1 MWTSVSVWMRE
12 VHRCVYGQGDFAV
25 FDQIHVYHLI
35 LASSCTLSLSLSL
48 SIQSL
53 THVTD
58 AIDRIKKKADKEYF
72 IKTRGTGSLRPV
84 ERHGEI

>member
-1 MWTSVSVWMRE
+1 MWTSVLAWTKE
-12 VHRCVYGQGDFAV
+12 VHRCVHGQGKFTM
-25 FDQIHVYHLI
+25 FDYTVSFWFSPAHTH
-35 LASSCTLSLSLSL
+35 SLSLPPPHS
-48 SIQSL
+48 QSL